1 VEGKR
6 HVLQQMVPHLSAIS
20 DPISRSLYIEHVAQR
35 LGVRSEQ
42 IVPLLKSVK
51 ERKNDSAGHPGPQG
65 PAYDA
70 TEHLLMK
77 LVFQHPEILP
87 YVESTGV
94 LDDLQE
100 PEMVR
105 LMPWIQKCVEIEG
118 VLNPDIIIQ
127 MVENERLQELVAQ
140 LAYFEKEGIINERK
154 TVEDCI
160 LKIRRRNIQRELEK
174 NRVFIQEAQE
184 RGDKEKVDALLLEQ
198 QDLIKRR
205 KQLHAL
211 RQNLI

>member
-1 VEGKR
+1 
-6 HVLQQMVPHLSAIS
+6 
-20 DPISRSLYIEHVAQR
+20 
-35 LGVRSEQ
+35 
-42 IVPLLKSVK
+42 
-51 ERKNDSAGHPGPQG
+51 
-65 PAYDA
+65 
-70 TEHLLMK
+70 MK

-100 PEMVR
+100 PQMVR

-127 MVENERLQELVAQ
+127 MVENERLQELVSQ
-140 LAYFEKEGIINERK
+140 LAYFEKEGIIDERK

-160 LKIRRRNIQRELEK
+160 LKLRKRNIQRELEK

-184 RGDKEKVDALLLEQ
+184 RGDREKVDALLLEQ